1 MPTRRKRRSGQK
13 KTRVRKSPS
22 ESATEFP
29 EGSIRRGND
38 NQSWVVKRSATS
50 QRWIPL
56 ASTTLFGFKP
66 LTVDYIA
73 KHVGKPIPLYERDVQ
88 AQWPKSVRGLQK
100 ATFTATGAAGPT
112 GGRMVPGWLKTRRP
126 AIKPHTMFTIDGDL
140 VNKGSTLV
148 LPGLQVDSVN
158 KTLVSSNITNT
169 EAFIKAYS

>member
-1 MPTRRKRRSGQK
+1 MPTLRKRRSGQK

-38 NQSWVVKRSATS
+38 KQAWVVKRRTTS
-50 QRWIPL
+50 QRWAPV

-66 LTVDYIA
+66 LTVDYLA
-73 KHVGKPIPLYERDVQ
+73 KHVGEPISLYERDFQ
-88 AQWPKSVRGLQK
+88 AQWPKSTRGMQQ

-112 GGRMVPGWLKTRRP
+112 GGRMVPGWLKTRKP
-126 AIKPHTMFTIDGDL
+126 AIKTNTMFTIDGGL
-140 VNKGSTLV
+140 VNKGSATV

-158 KTLVSSNITNT
+158 KTLVSSNSTNT
-169 EAFIKAYS
+169 EAFVKA